1 MHASTRRRRDQ
12 TIVDV
17 IVPQKPQPLMRPD
30 DTVGAPFW
38 RPPVEEQVLEPR
50 LDDTVTVQAL
60 AALQPAPGSMAVVA
74 PHGTRSGSALAP
86 AAVVG
91 MIGGILLFA

>member
-1 MHASTRRRRDQ
+1 MHASTRRGEET

-38 RPPVEEQVLEPR
+38 RPPVEDQVLELEPR
-50 LDDTVTVQAL
+50 GDCSAEMQRLANVQ
-60 AALQPAPGSMAVVA
+60 
-74 PHGTRSGSALAP
+74 
-86 AAVVG
+86 
-91 MIGGILLFA
+91 

>member
-1 MHASTRRRRDQ
+1 MHASTRRGEET

-38 RPPVEEQVLEPR
+38 RPPVEEQVLELE

-60 AALQPAPGSMAVVA
+60 AALQPVPDPWPWLHSWHTVWV
-74 PHGTRSGSALAP
+74 SVSACSF
-86 AAVVG
+86 VVG